1 MRTKSKKVIFS
12 LLAIVLVL
20 TLAIG
25 TDYGSSAS
33 KEVEKRSS
41 LIEGINKIN
50 IETME
55 LYQSKMKRFD
65 KLSNDLEDFKANG
78 SSGIKESNILYL
90 TNKTGFTASEL
101 DSGLAGTK
109 LEGLGEDFKLAEDE
123 TGVNAILL
131 MAMAKHESGNGTSLL
146 ADEKNN
152 LFGFNAIDQDPINAA
167 NKFKDKGESIM
178 HVAEFLKSN
187 YLTKDGR
194 FYNGISTEG
203 IGQLYASD
211 PQWSNKVSNMM
222 IEVSSNM
229 LAEFEKAGN

>member
-1 MRTKSKKVIFS
+1 MKTKSKRIIFS
-12 LLAIVLVL
+12 LFAIVLVL
-20 TLAIG
+20 TLVIG
-25 TDYGSSAS
+25 TDYGSLAS
-33 KEVEKRSS
+33 KKVERRSS

-50 IETME
+50 IQTME

-65 KLSNDLEDFKANG
+65 KLTKDLNDFKVNG
-78 SSGIKESNILYL
+78 SSGIKENNILYL
-90 TNKTGFTASEL
+90 TNKSGFTAGEL

-109 LEGLGEDFKLAEDE
+109 LEGLGEDFKKAEDE
-123 TGVNAILL
+123 IGVNAILL

-178 HVAEFLKSN
+178 HVAKFLKEN
-187 YLTKDGR
+187 YLTKEGR

-203 IGQLYASD
+203 IGQLYATD
-211 PQWSNKVSNMM
+211 PGWSKKVSNMM
-222 IEVSSNM
+222 IEVSTNM
-229 LAEFEKAGN
+229 LDEYEKAGN